1 MRFIDS
7 NLPSDSTMH
16 GTAKEQAKSGLR
28 LGLGIGLFLIA
39 GMLLGN
45 GMQRVVW
52 SASPPHYLIWP
63 EPIGW
68 LELVGGATILLST
81 AGVWWQ
87 LLAGAM
93 VLGAVKSLV
102 VLFTGRDMFAPH
114 APFPHV
120 QALELLIFAT
130 VSVALM
136 ARLRKNPLAA
146 MDRVAL
152 TVYLFSFMWHG
163 DQVEFS
169 AATPGLALALFAL
182 LVPRLV
188 HWRMADKKDSAG

>member
-1 MRFIDS
+1 MR
-7 NLPSDSTMH
+7 

-52 SASPPHYLIWP
+52 SASPPHYVVWP
-63 EPIGW
+63 ETIGW
-68 LELVGGATILLST
+68 LELVAGAAILLST
-81 AGVWWQ
+81 AGAWWQ

-93 VLGAVKSLV
+93 VLGAVKSV
-102 VLFTGRDMFAPH
+102 IVLLTGRNLFAPH
-114 APFPHV
+114 GPFPRV
-120 QALELLIFAT
+120 QALELLVFA
-130 VSVALM
+130 VASVALM
-136 ARLRKNPLAA
+136 ARFRKNPLTV

-152 TVYLFSFMWHG
+152 TVYLSSFMWHG

-169 AATPGLALALFAL
+169 AATPGLALGLFAL
-182 LVPRLV
+182 LVPWLV
-188 HWRMADKKDSAG
+188 QWRMADKKDSAA